1 MSGIGWLR
9 SLWGAGESFDA
20 SIELW
25 PDALRPEARRVQ
37 TGDGWAATL
46 VLVGWPGM
54 VSYAW
59 LEPFIDQATRLE
71 VSMHLDGVPAEIAA
85 ARLRKQRA
93 RMESTQRYVA
103 AKDRLD
109 DPQLDAA
116 AQDAAALAAR
126 IARGDTRLHA
136 MSVYV
141 TVHAPTPEA
150 LDRACARL
158 RATAAAMMCDLRP
171 ATFRPL
177 QGLTSTVPVGVD
189 ALGAR
194 RTVDTDT
201 AAASFPFGSPD
212 VPGPVG
218 DRAVLYGLNAIS
230 GAPVLWDRWAEHNYN
245 SVVVARSGA
254 GKSYFAKTTLLREL
268 YQGTSVTVIDPEGEY
283 RTLAAAVGGMV
294 TTPGAA
300 GEPINPLALPTQA
313 SPEDL
318 TRRKLFC
325 ATVMETAL
333 GEALSSTEA
342 AAVDAAVGAAYAA
355 CGISEDPATWRRK
368 PPTMPDVSALLADS
382 SETGRSLAARLA
394 PFVTG
399 GLSSLLAGQTEH
411 PATAEPGGLHVFD
424 LSSVPEEMA
433 AVTTLVVLDAIWRS
447 LRTDGVRRLV
457 AVDEAW
463 LLLRDGAGAA
473 FLSRLAKSARKRNAG
488 LMVITQDA
496 DDLLSTSL
504 GHTVIAN
511 SATQVLLRQA
521 PQSIGAVASAFAL
534 TDTEA
539 DLLASAR
546 RGDALLLAG
555 RTRVAFSTIA
565 APEEHRLCLTG
576 LEALDGERW

>member
-1 MSGIGWLR
+1 MTWLR
-9 SLWGAGESFDA
+9 SLWGWGESFDA
-20 SIELW
+20 SVELW
-25 PDALRPEARRVQ
+25 PDAVRPEARRVQ

-46 VLVGWPGM
+46 ILVGWPGM

-59 LEPFIDQATRLE
+59 LEPLVDQATRLE
-71 VSMHLDGVPAEIAA
+71 VALHLDGVPAEVAA

-103 AKDRLD
+103 AKEHLD
-109 DPQLDAA
+109 DPRLDAA
-116 AQDAAALAAR
+116 ASDAAGLASR

-136 MSVYV
+136 MSFYV
-141 TVHAPTPEA
+141 TVHAPTPET
-150 LDRACARL
+150 LDRSCARL

-177 QGLTSTVPVGVD
+177 QGLTSTVPVGID
-189 ALGAR
+189 SLGAR

-201 AAASFPFGSPD
+201 AAAAFPFGSPD
-212 VPGPVG
+212 VPGPPG
-218 DRAVLYGLNAIS
+218 EQAVLYGLNAIS
-230 GAPVLWDRWAEHNYN
+230 GAPVLWDRWAEDNYN
-245 SVVVARSGA
+245 SIVVARSGA
-254 GKSYFAKTTLLREL
+254 GKSYFAKTTMLREL
-268 YQGTSVTVIDPEGEY
+268 YQDTSVTVIDPEGEY
-283 RTLAAAVGGMV
+283 RALADAVGGTV
-294 TTPGAA
+294 CAPGAA
-300 GEPINPLALPTQA
+300 GEAINPLALPTQA

-325 ATVMETAL
+325 ATVIETAL
-333 GEALSSTEA
+333 GENLSSTEA
-342 AAVDAAVGAAYAA
+342 AAVDAAVAAAYAA
-355 CGISEDPATWRRK
+355 CGITDEPGTWGRK
-368 PPTMPDVSALLADS
+368 PPIMPEVTALLAEG
-382 SETGRSLAARLA
+382 SEIGASLAARLA
-394 PFVTG
+394 PYVTG
-399 GLSSLLAGQTEH
+399 GLSSLLAGHTE
-411 PATAEPGGLHVFD
+411 TASTAGPGQLHVFD
-424 LSSVPEEMA
+424 LSAVPEEMA

-521 PQSIGAVASAFAL
+521 PQSIAAVTAAFAL

-539 DLLASAR
+539 DLIASAR

-555 RTRVAFSTIA
+555 QTRVAFSTIA

-576 LEALDGERW
+576 LEAFGDGGR

>member
-1 MSGIGWLR
+1 MTVLSWLR
-9 SLWGAGESFDA
+9 SLFGGAESFDA
-20 SIELW
+20 DIELW
-25 PDALRPEARRVQ
+25 PDALRPESRRVQ

-46 VLVGWPGM
+46 ILVGWPGM

-71 VSMHLDGVPAEIAA
+71 VAVHLEGVPAEIAA
-85 ARLRKQRA
+85 ARLRKRRA
-93 RMESTQRYVA
+93 RLESTQRYTA
-103 AKDRLD
+103 ATERLD
-109 DPQLDAA
+109 DPHLDAA
-116 AQDAAALAAR
+116 ANDAAQLAGR
-126 IARGDTRLHA
+126 LARGDTRLHS

-141 TVHAPTPEA
+141 TVHAATPEA

-158 RATAAAMMCDLRP
+158 RATATAMMCDLRP

-177 QGLTSTVPVGVD
+177 QGLTSTVPIGID

-194 RTVDTDT
+194 RTVDSD
-201 AAASFPFGSPD
+201 AAAAAFPFGSPD
-212 VPGPVG
+212 VSGPPGEH
-218 DRAVLYGLNAIS
+218 AVLYGLNAIS
-230 GAPVLWDRWAEHNYN
+230 GAPVLWDRWAQHNYN
-245 SVVVARSGA
+245 AVVVARSGA
-254 GKSYFAKTTLLREL
+254 GKSYFAKTTILREL

-283 RTLAAAVGGMV
+283 RALANEVGGMICS
-294 TTPGAA
+294 PGAA
-300 GEPINPLALPTQA
+300 GEAINPLALPEYP

-318 TRRKLFC
+318 TRRRLFA
-325 ATVMETAL
+325 ATVIETAL
-333 GEALSSTEA
+333 GENLSSAEA
-342 AAVDAAVGAAYAA
+342 ACVDAAVAAVYAA
-355 CGISEDPATWRRK
+355 AGIGDDPATWSRK
-368 PPTMPDVSALLADS
+368 PPTMVDVAAHLAEGP
-382 SETGRSLAARLA
+382 ETGASLAARLA

-399 GLSSLLAGQTEH
+399 GLSALLAGHSEQAH
-411 PATAEPGGLHVFD
+411 TAGAGGLHVFD
-424 LSSVPEEMA
+424 LSGVPDEMA

-447 LRTDGVRRLV
+447 LRPDGVRRLV

-511 SATQVLLRQA
+511 AATQVLLRQA
-521 PQSIGAVASAFAL
+521 PQSIAAVTHAFAL

-539 DLLASAR
+539 DLLTCAR

-555 RTRVAFSTIA
+555 RTRVAFTAIA

-576 LEALDGERW
+576 LEATDSGGR

>member
-1 MSGIGWLR
+1 MNGISWLR
-9 SLWGAGESFDA
+9 GLLGSTESFDA

-25 PDALRPEARRVQ
+25 PDAIRPEARRVQ
-37 TGDGWAATL
+37 TGDGWAAT
-46 VLVGWPGM
+46 VILVGWPGM
-54 VSYAW
+54 VSYGW
-59 LEPFIDQATRLE
+59 LEPFIDQATRCD
-71 VSMHLDGVPAEIAA
+71 VAVHLDGVPAEIAA
-85 ARLRKQRA
+85 SRLRKQRA
-93 RMESTQRYVA
+93 RLESTQRYVA

-109 DPQLDAA
+109 DPSLDAA
-116 AQDAAALAAR
+116 AHDAASLANR

-141 TVHAPTPEA
+141 TVHAETPDA
-150 LDRACARL
+150 LERACARL

-189 ALGAR
+189 ALGAH

-201 AAASFPFGSPD
+201 MAASFPFASPD
-212 VPGPVG
+212 VAGPPGEH
-218 DRAVLYGLNAIS
+218 AVLYGLNAIS
-230 GAPVLWDRWAEHNYN
+230 GAPVLWDRWGEHNYN

-254 GKSYFAKTTLLREL
+254 GKSYFAKTTMLREL
-268 YQGTSVTVIDPEGEY
+268 YQDTSVTVIDPEGEY
-283 RTLAAAVGGMV
+283 RALAAAVGGTV
-294 TTPGAA
+294 CAPGAA
-300 GEPINPLALPTQA
+300 GEAINPLALPVQA

-325 ATVMETAL
+325 STVIETAL

-342 AAVDAAVGAAYAA
+342 AAVDAAVAAAYAGA
-355 CGISEDPATWRRK
+355 GITDDPATWSRK
-368 PPTMPDVSALLADS
+368 PPTMPDVADRLAEG
-382 SETGRSLAARLA
+382 SETGASLAARLA

-399 GLSSLLAGQTEH
+399 GLSALLAGNADRAH
-411 PATAEPGGLHVFD
+411 TAEAGQLQVFD
-424 LSSVPEEMA
+424 LSAVPEEMA

-447 LRTDGVRRLV
+447 LRPDGVRRLV

-511 SATQVLLRQA
+511 AATQVLLRQA
-521 PQSIGAVASAFAL
+521 PQSIHAVAQAFAL

-539 DLLASAR
+539 DLLACAR

-555 RTRVAFSTIA
+555 QTRVAFSTIA

-576 LEALDGERW
+576 LEAFEGR

>member
-1 MSGIGWLR
+1 MSAIAWLR

-20 SIELW
+20 SVELW
-25 PDALRPEARRVQ
+25 PDALWPEARRVQ

-46 VLVGWPGM
+46 ILVGWPGI

-71 VSMHLDGVPAEIAA
+71 VTMHLDGVPAEVAA
-85 ARLRKQRA
+85 ARLRKQRV

-141 TVHAPTPEA
+141 TVHAPTLEA

-189 ALGAR
+189 TLGAR

-201 AAASFPFGSPD
+201 AAAAFPFGSPD

-283 RTLAAAVGGMV
+283 RALAGAVDGTIAA
-294 TTPGAA
+294 PGAA
-300 GEPINPLALPTQA
+300 GEPINPLALPAQA

-325 ATVMETAL
+325 ATVIETAL
-333 GEALSSTEA
+333 GETLSSTEA
-342 AAVDAAVGAAYAA
+342 AAVDAAVGAAYAT
-355 CGISEDPATWRRK
+355 CGITDDPATWQRK
-368 PPTMPDVSALLADS
+368 PPTMPDVAALLADS
-382 SETGRSLAARLA
+382 SETGRNLAARLA
-394 PFVTG
+394 PYVTG
-399 GLSSLLAGQTEH
+399 GLSSLLAGHTQH
-411 PATAEPGGLHVFD
+411 PATAESGSLHVFD

-473 FLSRLAKSARKRNAG
+473 FLSRLAKSARKRTAG

-521 PQSIGAVASAFAL
+521 PQSISAVASAFAL

-576 LEALDGERW
+576 LEALADERW